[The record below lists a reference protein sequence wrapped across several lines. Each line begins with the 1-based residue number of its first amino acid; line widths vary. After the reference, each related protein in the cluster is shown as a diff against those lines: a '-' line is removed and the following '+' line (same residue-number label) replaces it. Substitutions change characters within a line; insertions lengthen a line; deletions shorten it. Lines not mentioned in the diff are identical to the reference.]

1 VAHFLVQIEG
11 LATTTATNTGWIIAV
26 SPLALA
32 LLSVLFLGEGI
43 GRSGVAGIAIA
54 TLGIALL
61 VSGGRP
67 AELDWLRSRGDWLV
81 LASAHTL
88 ALYTL
93 VTRDLVRRR
102 PPLAVTLTILLI
114 AGVLTAVVATS
125 RAQVVALPALSPRG
139 VAALLYLAIPGLALG
154 QWLWQEGVAR
164 LGAARAGLYL
174 YLEPLATTALAV
186 PLLDEPFGPATATGG
201 ALVIAGV
208 FTAQRLGPAAPP
220 TADRATPSPGR
231 E

>member
-139 VAALLYLAIPGLALG
+139 VRPSCTWRFRGSRSANGSGRKASPG
-154 QWLWQEGVAR
+154 WAR
-164 LGAARAGLYL
+164 LERASTSTWS
-174 YLEPLATTALAV
+174 PWPRRRWRCRCSTSPSA
-186 PLLDEPFGPATATGG
+186 PRPRPA
-201 ALVIAGV
+201 
-208 FTAQRLGPAAPP
+208 
-220 TADRATPSPGR
+220 GR
-231 E
+231 W